1 MKTLIFGLLVLVIFS
16 VNSCHDKDAPTFA
29 TCENFSDGYV
39 IGFDPCSGVGNPNGG
54 TLGFAIYLPING
66 DTVVAYNFPTG
77 IYDFPLGYFG
87 NYKYYPFFPEEA
99 REDFPVKIK
108 YRYAKKEEFSV
119 KFCTGDIVSYP
130 LFSNIES
137 QIILLS
143 ITK

>member
-1 MKTLIFGLLVLVIFS
+1 VKILFYPLYVIVFLLS
-16 VNSCHDKDAPTFA
+16 CCHDRDFPSCP
-29 TCENFSDGYV
+29 TCENFSDGFV

-54 TLGFAIYLPING
+54 TLGFAIYLPAKG
-66 DTVVAYNFPTG
+66 DTVVT
-77 IYDFPLGYFG
+77 YDFPAGIYEFPLEYFG
-87 NYKYYPFFPEEA
+87 NYKFYPFFPEEA
-99 REDFPVKIK
+99 NEDFPVKVK

-130 LFSNIES
+130 LFYNIES